1 MLVSWLKTRVR
12 PIILPALVLVFLD
25 SLAAMIF
32 FGQAQTFWL
41 FKNTRNWIE
50 MAADLTFT
58 EGVICLIIAGATGS
72 GRAEHSTLSNQTQDE
87 VPFDIE
93 HYRAQREKSIS
104 QAFQFAEIGVILILL
119 TFVLHFLSG

>member
-1 MLVSWLKTRVR
+1 LAAWLKTGVR
-12 PIILPALVLVFLD
+12 QVILPALVLVLLD
-25 SLAAMIF
+25 SLAALIF

-50 MAADLTFT
+50 MVADLTFT
-58 EGVICLIIAGATGS
+58 EGVICLIIAGVTGS
-72 GRAEHSTLSNQTQDE
+72 GRAEHSTLLDQTQDE
-87 VPFDIE
+87 VPVDIE
-93 HYRAQREKSIS
+93 RYRARREKSIS